1 MYVYGLFMTT
11 APTSASQ
18 TTSPDPQQDRPA
30 PSVDA
35 TTRTGRLL
43 SLVRKL
49 IDYGKQLAATLQ
61 QRSVTTNL
69 ADITRNFGTSDIAR
83 ILASITRG
91 LLLAA
96 ALEAKVASRPIRQ
109 PAAPDETAPT
119 PSRRQPRSASPED
132 RTAAEVD
139 PRIANLPTPE
149 DIADQLR
156 RRPAGAV
163 IADICRL
170 LGIVPADPLWREICH
185 VVMENGGSFLKLYNE
200 ATDRIFTKL
209 REMAAAEKRGER
221 PQYQP
226 ATVAA
231 ATGPP

>member
-1 MYVYGLFMTT
+1 MTT

-18 TTSPDPQQDRPA
+18 TTDPQQDRPA
-30 PSVDA
+30 PSADP

-43 SLVRKL
+43 GLVRKL

-61 QRSVTTNL
+61 QRTAATNL

-83 ILASITRG
+83 IIASITCG
-91 LLLAA
+91 LHLAA

-109 PAAPDETAPT
+109 AAAPAEATRT
-119 PSRRQPRSASPED
+119 PSLRQPRTAPPKD
-132 RTAAEVD
+132 QTAAELD
-139 PRIANLPTPE
+139 PRIVNMPTPE

-170 LGIVPADPLWREICH
+170 LGIVPADPLWREICL
-185 VVMENGGSFLKLYNE
+185 VVMDNGGSCLKLYNE

-226 ATVAA
+226 ATIAA